1 LEQGLLSFNSVDD
14 AISALQAEA
23 EPMSLNRFE
32 RESSQSIILA
42 VNESLEATPYA
53 PHPGDHPDAR
63 RDPRLNADVE
73 MDYLYRM
80 LIERGHARQV
90 FSGHHHHLELNVTR
104 VAIAGDP
111 AVYGFVKPRPVSPV
125 S

>member
-1 LEQGLLSFNSVDD
+1 
-14 AISALQAEA
+14 
-23 EPMSLNRFE
+23 MSLNRFE
-32 RESSQSIILA
+32 RDASQSIILA
-42 VNESLEATPYA
+42 INESLEATPYA

-63 RDPRLNADVE
+63 RNPNLNADVE
-73 MDYLYRM
+73 MQYLYRM

-104 VAIAGDP
+104 VEIAGDQ
-111 AVYGFVKPRPVSPV
+111 AVYGFVKPRPISPV

>member
-1 LEQGLLSFNSVDD
+1 LEQDHLCFKSVDD

-23 EPMSLNRFE
+23 APMSLNRFE

-42 VNESLEATPYA
+42 VNDSLEATPYA
-53 PHPGDHPDAR
+53 PQPGDHPDAR
-63 RDPRLNADVE
+63 RNPSLNADVE
-73 MDYLYRM
+73 MQYLYRM

-90 FSGHHHHLELNVTR
+90 FSGRHHHLELNVTR
-104 VAIAGDP
+104 VEIAGDP
-111 AVYGFVKPRPVSPV
+111 AVYGFVRPRPIQPV